1 MRSVYSLKVFR
12 INRKSIESKVLK
24 IIFILL
30 AFLCLFS
37 MVNNYYFKQ
46 LIDKEFRELRERES
60 DNINKV
66 MMEKDGS
73 LKNLSLQLFSD
84 RKVMLF
90 NASPEKEITG
100 EMMHEVAYITNYLDS
115 IKIAAGD
122 ITDIIIYFKKF
133 NLAVGSRGTYSEDVF
148 FKNTLANDGQSIRQW
163 LHSSGESSGV
173 HVMEGSYLLEMW
185 YKGENK
191 SNLYIRNGT
200 DLSIVIVMNKEYSN
214 ALLKRM
220 ISSEDTVVTILDN
233 DMNIFACN
241 RPELV
246 DSKGKDFL
254 KEALGQKRSQ
264 ILLGEEAYLVSD
276 RKSSNGAYHY
286 VFMHKKDLLSKKLV
300 YVNMYSVAFLLVF
313 CIFTGLLFL
322 MMNRQLYLPLKRLME
337 KLNTDFIKG
346 NTSEYEILDRW
357 ITDMSSNMG
366 SLQNYCR
373 EQEEI
378 LMEHFLNRLIGD
390 GQVDSYKLLQEYK
403 NFDRYIILTCVM
415 ENAKGFRDL
424 YEIDNFEKELQL
436 YFPVK
441 KIFVYSKETTYLVN
455 IRNKEGYA
463 QSLTALFGKVLDGGG
478 FCLMGVSSPYS
489 DIMLIKKAYEESRD
503 ALNYC
508 RTDLFESAGSMRFYR
523 EEPSKACERME
534 ICVKDTEL
542 IVNSL
547 LNYNMD
553 GVRMHLD
560 HIVLKN
566 REKPYII
573 QKELY
578 NYLMNIFYAF
588 INSRNINPEEVMSV
602 SFNQYISDLKEVYSV
617 QLLYKRVME
626 SYTRLVEEMTK
637 GKAELID
644 KILKYL
650 ENNYEKQLSLQ
661 VVANE
666 FEISGTYL
674 SQYFKKCTGTNFVT
688 YIRDIRVEKAKEI
701 LKNENI
707 SVSEVAQ
714 KTGFDTVNTFIRV
727 FKMLT
732 GVTPGEYKNNIKQ
745 AI

>member
-1 MRSVYSLKVFR
+1 MRSVYSLKGFR

-24 IIFILL
+24 IVFILL
-30 AFLCLFS
+30 AFLGLFS
-37 MVNNYYFKQ
+37 MVNNYYFEQ
-46 LIDKEFRELRERES
+46 LIDKEFRELREREF

-66 MMEKDGS
+66 VMEKDGS
-73 LKNLSLQLFSD
+73 LKNLSLQLCSD

-90 NASPEKEITG
+90 KSLPESEITG
-100 EMMHEVAYITNYLDS
+100 EMMYEVSYITNYLDS

-133 NLAVGSRGTYSEDVF
+133 NLAVGSRGIYSDDVF
-148 FKNTLANDGQSIRQW
+148 FKNTLSSDGQSIRPW
-163 LHSSGESSGV
+163 LDSSAESSGV
-173 HVMEGSYLLEMW
+173 HVMEGLYSLDML
-185 YKGENK
+185 YKGSGK
-191 SNLYIRNGT
+191 SNLYIRNTT
-200 DLSIVIVMNKEYSN
+200 DLSVVVVMNKEYSN

-220 ISSEDTVVTILDN
+220 ISSEDTLVAILDN

-241 RPELV
+241 RPEMV
-246 DSKGKDFL
+246 DSNGKGFIM
-254 KEALGQKRSQ
+254 EALERKKTQLR
-264 ILLGEEAYLVSD
+264 IGEEAYLVSD
-276 RKSSNGAYHY
+276 RESSNGDYHY
-286 VFMHKKDLLSKKLV
+286 VFMHKKNLLSQKLL

-313 CIFTGLLFL
+313 CVFSGLLFL

-337 KLNTDFIKG
+337 KLNVDFIKG
-346 NTSEYEILDRW
+346 NTSEYEILDHW

-390 GQVDSYKLLQEYK
+390 GQVEAGKLLQEYK
-403 NFDRYIILTCVM
+403 NFDRYIILTCAM

-436 YFPVK
+436 HFPVK

-455 IRNKEGYA
+455 IKHNEGYV
-463 QSLTALFGKVLDGGG
+463 QPLTELSGKALDGGG
-478 FCLMGVSSPYS
+478 FCLIGVSSPYS

-503 ALNYC
+503 ALNYS
-508 RTDLFESAGSMRFYR
+508 RTDLFESAGSIRFYR
-523 EEPSKACERME
+523 EEPSEASERME
-534 ICVKDTEL
+534 VCVKDTEL

-547 LNYNMD
+547 LNCNMD

-560 HIVLKN
+560 HIVFKN

-588 INSRNINPEEVMSV
+588 INSRNMNPEEVMSV
-602 SFNQYISDLKEVYSV
+602 SFNQYISDLKEVYSIR
-617 QLLYKRVME
+617 LLYKRVME
-626 SYTRLVEEMTK
+626 SYTRLVEEMSK
-637 GKAELID
+637 GKGELID

-666 FEISGTYL
+666 FQISGTYL

-688 YIRDIRVEKAKEI
+688 YIRDIRIEKAKEI

-707 SVSEVAQ
+707 NVSEVAQ
-714 KTGFDTVNTFIRV
+714 RTGFDTVNTFIRV

-745 AI
+745 TM